1 MAEESAGTPRSAIG
15 PGICWCWPRSEGVRG
30 CDTLRRVKVDV
41 RLMWALGAIVL
52 VGGCTSHSASTP
64 TWGSASPAPPA
75 VTVADSAPPY
85 TEPASYGFV
94 LTRGC
99 DDAKP
104 LGRYR
109 VTVQNR
115 AVTKAD
121 RLDATVVE
129 PSSSADVDLGPAAG
143 DGAEEIEVP
152 TLGELTAMAQTAT
165 DDGAEV
171 SRAFDAKD
179 GHPVKVTIN
188 SSDDGAASAT
198 ECFAVADYAPAS

>member
-1 MAEESAGTPRSAIG
+1 MCS
-15 PGICWCWPRSEGVRG
+15 CWARSEGVRG
-30 CDTLRRVKVDV
+30 CDTLRRVKVDL
-41 RLMWALGAIVL
+41 RFTWAVGGILL
-52 VGGCTSHSASTP
+52 VAGCTSHPASAPAWSSAS
-64 TWGSASPAPPA
+64 SAPG
-75 VTVADSAPPY
+75 VTVVSSAPPY
-85 TEPASYGFV
+85 TEPAAYGFV

-115 AVTKAD
+115 AVAEAD
-121 RLDATVVE
+121 RIDTTLVQ
-129 PSSSADVDLGPAAG
+129 PSDSADVDLGPAAG
-143 DGAEEIEVP
+143 DGEEEIEVP
-152 TLGELTAMAQTAT
+152 TLGELTTMAQTAA

-171 SRAFDAKD
+171 SRTFDARD

-198 ECFAVADYAPAS
+198 ECFAVADYALAP

>member
-1 MAEESAGTPRSAIG
+1 
-15 PGICWCWPRSEGVRG
+15 VHG
-30 CDTLRRVKVDV
+30 CDTLRRARLFGRGVEADV
-41 RLMWALGAIVL
+41 RLTWALGGIAL
-52 VGGCTSHSASTP
+52 VAVAGGCTSHSASAP
-64 TWGSASPAPPA
+64 TWGSASSAPPA

-115 AVTKAD
+115 AVAKSE
-121 RLDATVVE
+121 RIDAKLVE

-143 DGAEEIEVP
+143 DGEEEIEVP

-188 SSDDGAASAT
+188 TSDDGAASAT